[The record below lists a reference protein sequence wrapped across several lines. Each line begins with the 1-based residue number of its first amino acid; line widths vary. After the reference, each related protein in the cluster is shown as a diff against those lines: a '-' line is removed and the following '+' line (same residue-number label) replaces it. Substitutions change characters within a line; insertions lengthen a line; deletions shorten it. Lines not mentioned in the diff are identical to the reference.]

1 MNLYSLWEE
10 IGNHFDTFIINY
22 TDNKTI
28 GFDDSTQKERKE
40 TVQSHMRDLLERMI
54 NEEKG
59 ELFVENT
66 NHHIFHG
73 GVFRFEKGVD
83 R

>member
-28 GFDDSTQKERKE
+28 GFDDSTRKERKE
-40 TVQSHMRDLLERMI
+40 TVQSHIRELMERMI

-59 ELFVENT
+59 EPFVVNT
-66 NHHIFHG
+66 NNYIFHG
-73 GVFRFEKGVD
+73 GVFRIEKGVD